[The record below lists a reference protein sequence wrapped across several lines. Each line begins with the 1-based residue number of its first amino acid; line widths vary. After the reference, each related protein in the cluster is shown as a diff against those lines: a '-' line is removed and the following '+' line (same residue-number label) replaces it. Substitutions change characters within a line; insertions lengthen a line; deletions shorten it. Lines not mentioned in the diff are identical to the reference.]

1 MGSKEGESI
10 VSATPEASRGN
21 FDERAAQF
29 VVEITDP
36 DSPNFG
42 NALGSAVSA
51 MDVTYETAHKQSY
64 KLLRQD
70 RIRNEIERILEER
83 GMGKEHRSSVL
94 IELITQKMTRKT
106 ERYNAEG
113 ELVEVV
119 KSGPTFSDIIKAVD
133 TLNRMDG
140 TYSDQKKVSDQ
151 ERDVHRLLIKEVMKE
166 ARDRAKGKKVIG
178 ELSIDAEVITDQPNL
193 D

>member
-1 MGSKEGESI
+1 M
-10 VSATPEASRGN
+10 SATPEASKGN

-64 KLLRQD
+64 KLMRQD

-106 ERYNAEG
+106 ERFNAEG

-140 TYSDQKKVSDQ
+140 TYTDQKKVSDQ
-151 ERDVHRLLIKEVMKE
+151 ERDVHRVLIKEVMRE
-166 ARDRAKGKKVIG
+166 ARERAKGKKIT
-178 ELSIDAEVITDQPNL
+178 EAESLDVNTFTDQLN
-193 D
+193 DCQDRTIKKVQ

>member
-1 MGSKEGESI
+1 M
-10 VSATPEASRGN
+10 SATPEASRGN
-21 FDERAAQF
+21 FDERAARF

-36 DSPNFG
+36 DSPTFG

-64 KLLRQD
+64 KLMRQD

-94 IELITQKMTRKT
+94 IELITQKMTRNT
-106 ERYNAEG
+106 ERYNEEG
-113 ELVEVV
+113 KLVETV

-133 TLNRMDG
+133 LLNRMDG

-166 ARDRAKGKKVIG
+166 ARDKAKGKKVIG
-178 ELSIDAEVITDQPNL
+178 ELSIDAEAIPDQPNRNRYSK
-193 D
+193 

>member
-1 MGSKEGESI
+1 M
-10 VSATPEASRGN
+10 SATPEASKGN
-21 FDERAAQF
+21 FNERAARF

-36 DSPNFG
+36 DSPNYG

-64 KLLRQD
+64 KLMRQD

-94 IELITQKMTRKT
+94 IDLITQKMTRKT

-140 TYSDQKKVSDQ
+140 TYTDQKKVSDQ
-151 ERDVHRLLIKEVMKE
+151 ERDVHRLLIKEVMRE
-166 ARDRAKGKKVIG
+166 ARDRAMGKKIKADI
-178 ELSIDAEVITDQPNL
+178 SIDVKTSTDFSDPC
-193 D
+193 

>member
-1 MGSKEGESI
+1 
-10 VSATPEASRGN
+10 VSATPEASKGN
-21 FDERAAQF
+21 FDERAARF

-36 DSPNFG
+36 DSPNYG

-64 KLLRQD
+64 KLMRQD

-94 IELITQKMTRKT
+94 IDLITQKMTRKT

-119 KSGPTFSDIIKAVD
+119 KSGPTFSDIIKAID

-140 TYSDQKKVSDQ
+140 TYTDQKKVSDQ

-166 ARDRAKGKKVIG
+166 ARDRAKGKMSNWVYNENQEVSSSN
-178 ELSIDAEVITDQPNL
+178 ELNKEE
-193 D
+193 

>member
-1 MGSKEGESI
+1 M
-10 VSATPEASRGN
+10 SATHEASKGN
-21 FDERAAQF
+21 FDERAARF

-36 DSPNFG
+36 DSPNYG

-64 KLLRQD
+64 KLMRQD

-140 TYSDQKKVSDQ
+140 TYTDQKKVSDQ
-151 ERDVHRLLIKEVMKE
+151 ERDVHRALIKEVMKE
-166 ARDRAKGKKVIG
+166 ARDRAKANRIKETDGVDFISSTDHT
-178 ELSIDAEVITDQPNL
+178 SIVK
-193 D
+193 

>member
-1 MGSKEGESI
+1 M
-10 VSATPEASRGN
+10 SATPEASRGN

-64 KLLRQD
+64 KLMRQD

-113 ELVEVV
+113 QLVEVV

-140 TYSDQKKVSDQ
+140 TYTDQKKVSDQ
-151 ERDVHRLLIKEVMKE
+151 ERDVHRVLIKEVMRE
-166 ARDRAKGKKVIG
+166 ARERAKGKKIKDEV
-178 ELSIDAEVITDQPNL
+178 SIDVEVNTDHPNNY
-193 D
+193 

>member
-1 MGSKEGESI
+1 M
-10 VSATPEASRGN
+10 SATPEASRGN

-64 KLLRQD
+64 KLMRQD

-94 IELITQKMTRKT
+94 IELITQKMSRKT
-106 ERYNAEG
+106 ERYNEEG
-113 ELVEVV
+113 RLVETV

-133 TLNRMDG
+133 LLNRMDG
-140 TYSDQKKVSDQ
+140 TYTDQKKVSDQ
-151 ERDVHRLLIKEVMKE
+151 ERDVHRVLIKEVMRE
-166 ARDRAKGKKVIG
+166 ARDRAKGKKINGVDNANTEIFKNDVQNKEG
-178 ELSIDAEVITDQPNL
+178 
-193 D
+193 

>member
-1 MGSKEGESI
+1 MA
-10 VSATPEASRGN
+10 ATPEASRGN
-21 FDERAAQF
+21 FDERAARF

-51 MDVTYETAHKQSY
+51 MDVTYETAHKQSF
-64 KLLRQD
+64 KLMRQD

-94 IELITQKMTRKT
+94 IELITQKMSRKT
-106 ERYNAEG
+106 ERYNEEG
-113 ELVEVV
+113 KLVETV
-119 KSGPTFSDIIKAVD
+119 KSSPTFSDIIKAID

-140 TYSDQKKVSDQ
+140 TYTEQKKVSDQ
-151 ERDVHRLLIKEVMKE
+151 ERDVHRVLIKEVMRE
-166 ARDRAKGKKVIG
+166 ARDRAKGKKIK
-178 ELSIDAEVITDQPNL
+178 EAESLDVETFTDQPN
-193 D
+193 DCRAKNN

>member
-1 MGSKEGESI
+1 MDCEEGESI

-64 KLLRQD
+64 KLMRQD

-140 TYSDQKKVSDQ
+140 TYTDQKKVSDQ
-151 ERDVHRLLIKEVMKE
+151 ERDVHRILIKEVMRE
-166 ARDRAKGKKVIG
+166 ARDRAAGKKIKG
-178 ELSIDAEVITDQPNL
+178 APSIDVEVNTDQPN
-193 D
+193 

>member
-1 MGSKEGESI
+1 

-64 KLLRQD
+64 KLMRQD

-94 IELITQKMTRKT
+94 IELITQNMTRKT

-140 TYSDQKKVSDQ
+140 TYTDQKKVSDQ
-151 ERDVHRLLIKEVMKE
+151 ERDVHRVLIKEVMRE
-166 ARDRAKGKKVIG
+166 ARERAKGKKIT
-178 ELSIDAEVITDQPNL
+178 EAESLDVNTFTDQLN
-193 D
+193 DCQDRTIKKVQ

>member
-1 MGSKEGESI
+1 M
-10 VSATPEASRGN
+10 SATPEASRGN

-64 KLLRQD
+64 KLMRQD

-94 IELITQKMTRKT
+94 IELITQNMTRKT

-140 TYSDQKKVSDQ
+140 TYTDQKKVSDQ
-151 ERDVHRLLIKEVMKE
+151 ERDVHRVLIKEVMRE
-166 ARDRAKGKKVIG
+166 ARERAKGKKIT
-178 ELSIDAEVITDQPNL
+178 EAESLDVNTFTDQLN
-193 D
+193 DCQDRTIKKVQ

>member
-1 MGSKEGESI
+1 
-10 VSATPEASRGN
+10 VPATPEANKGN
-21 FDERAAQF
+21 FDERAARF

-42 NALGSAVSA
+42 NALGSAVSS

-83 GMGKEHRSSVL
+83 GMGKEHRSSIL

-133 TLNRMDG
+133 LLNRMDG
-140 TYSDQKKVSDQ
+140 TYSEQKKVFDK
-151 ERDVHRLLIKEVMKE
+151 ERDVHRALIKEVMRE
-166 ARDRAKGKKVIG
+166 ARDRAHGKRIREK
-178 ELSIDAEVITDQPNL
+178 ESIDGDQIL
-193 D
+193 EHS

>member
-1 MGSKEGESI
+1 M
-10 VSATPEASRGN
+10 SATPEASRGN

-36 DSPNFG
+36 ESPNFG

-64 KLLRQD
+64 KLMRQD

-133 TLNRMDG
+133 ILNRMDG
-140 TYSDQKKVSDQ
+140 TYTDQKKVSDQ
-151 ERDVHRLLIKEVMKE
+151 ERDIHRVLMKEVMRE
-166 ARDRAKGKKVIG
+166 ARDKANGKKVKGDI
-178 ELSIDAEVITDQPNL
+178 SIDVQIDRDHP
-193 D
+193 